1 MRVSSDPLR
10 LSVSLFVLAIFAA
23 GCQVDAWE
31 RCDSVQVGS
40 EISSFPV
47 KEDHPPT
54 SYGFHVS
61 GEKLYETCYGKNE
74 TIAGVDCSQYQSE
87 AFELGGEYSTDC
99 DIDQEFTPGG
109 RGAMHCMAFTK
120 EGKIVAV
127 KGWCQD

>member
-1 MRVSSDPLR
+1 MTSIRNALIAGVGALG
-10 LSVSLFVLAIFAA
+10 LAAASLPAEAA
-23 GCQVDAWE
+23 SAP
-31 RCDSVQVGS
+31 S
-40 EISSFPV
+40 
-47 KEDHPPT
+47 K
-54 SYGFHVS
+54 
-61 GEKLYETCYGKNE
+61 